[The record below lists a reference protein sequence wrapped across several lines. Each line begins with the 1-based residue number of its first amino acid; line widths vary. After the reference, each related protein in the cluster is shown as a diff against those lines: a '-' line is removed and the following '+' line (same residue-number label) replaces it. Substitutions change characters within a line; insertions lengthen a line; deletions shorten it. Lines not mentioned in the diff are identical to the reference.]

1 MGISRGRSQ
10 DALALGY
17 GYHAGAHTVQANLRH
32 DSDSEFGGKGTGS
45 LSYGYAFAPSW
56 RATASAGT
64 AFRAPTL
71 YQRFSQYGDAS
82 LQPET
87 SRNIE
92 LGLRYASGASTFS
105 AVAYRNRVTNLINF
119 AAGGTCGQAFG
130 CYINTGN
137 AEYSGVT
144 LAGSYKLAGL
154 QLHGSV
160 DFQDPRDL
168 DTGKLLRRRAKRHAT
183 LGADTVLAGWALGAE
198 LQASGRRFEDA
209 ANKNALGGYT
219 LVNLVASTRLA
230 RDYTLQA
237 RIDNAADKNYE
248 TAATYATGGR
258 QLYIGLK
265 WEPRL

>member
-1 MGISRGRSQ
+1 M
-10 DALALGY
+10 
-17 GYHAGAHTVQANLRH
+17 
-32 DSDSEFGGKGTGS
+32 
-45 LSYGYAFAPSW
+45 
-56 RATASAGT
+56 
-64 AFRAPTL
+64 
-71 YQRFSQYGDAS
+71 
-82 LQPET
+82 
-87 SRNIE
+87 
-92 LGLRYASGASTFS
+92 
-105 AVAYRNRVTNLINF
+105 AYRNRVTNLINF